1 MKPDVVQAIQ
11 EIRAAC
17 DGHVVDVI
25 AEAQGGAHVIVHDV
39 PIGPAFVPSQTWI
52 GFTIPFQYP
61 DADVYPHFIG
71 GEVQRADGGP
81 LGEALSGPTTWQD
94 RSAIQV
100 SRRSNRW
107 NPATDTAT
115 LKLIKVLEWLRS
127 R

>member
-1 MKPDVVQAIQ
+1 MKPDVTQAIQ
-11 EIRAAC
+11 EIRAAF
-17 DGHVVDVI
+17 DGYVVDVV

-107 NPATDTAT
+107 NPATDTAA
-115 LKLIKVLEWLRS
+115 LKLMKVLEWLRS